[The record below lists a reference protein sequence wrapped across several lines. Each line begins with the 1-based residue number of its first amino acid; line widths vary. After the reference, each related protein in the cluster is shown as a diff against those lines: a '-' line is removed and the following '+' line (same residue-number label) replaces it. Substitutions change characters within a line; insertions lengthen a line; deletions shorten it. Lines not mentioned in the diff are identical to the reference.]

1 MSNVKGIKWY
11 AQYCNT
17 TSTRMYGTLQ
27 LVCVCRHWG
36 VFKLSNLLDF
46 EQRERKEGGEMD
58 GIDPKENKQQIWNF
72 WKCWSLE
79 KKSKTKIQNIRSPER
94 LRFGQIT
101 MYNFFYQCA
110 KQKDCDDVVESRVK
124 INSFIQWIFIK
135 TLEIHTKSSSI
146 PIISVEPIYKFQFLV
161 LNISPPHLS
170 LADRTI
176 SRFAFAAFAIFS
188 IDCSFF
194 GRAWSGTRRH
204 IYIKPSSRSFEIIGW
219 LPGGETYMD

>member
-1 MSNVKGIKWY
+1 MCLSSLRSFQTFEFAWFWAKREERRRRDGWDRSQRK
-11 AQYCNT
+11 QT
-17 TSTRMYGTLQ
+17 T
-27 LVCVCRHWG
+27 
-36 VFKLSNLLDF
+36 NLKF
-46 EQRERKEGGEMD
+46 
-58 GIDPKENKQQIWNF
+58 
-72 WKCWSLE
+72 LE
-79 KKSKTKIQNIRSPER
+79 KSKTKIQNIRSPER

>member
-1 MSNVKGIKWY
+1 ML
-11 AQYCNT
+11 A
-17 TSTRMYGTLQ
+17 
-27 LVCVCRHWG
+27 
-36 VFKLSNLLDF
+36 
-46 EQRERKEGGEMD
+46 
-58 GIDPKENKQQIWNF
+58 
-72 WKCWSLE
+72 LE

-101 MYNFFYQCA
+101 MYNFFFYQCA

-124 INSFIQWIFIK
+124 INSFIQWIFLK

-176 SRFAFAAFAIFS
+176 SRFAFAAFAAFAIFS

-204 IYIKPSSRSFEIIGW
+204 IYIKPSNWSFEIIGW